1 MGKINFTEEQE
12 LQIVDLYNS
21 GTSMEKIA
29 PMFGVSTRPIKRIL
43 QEHNVKIRDCSH
55 CNRHYELDETYFDEI
70 DTFNKAYVLG
80 LLYADGCNFTKQ
92 NKVKLSLQEQ
102 DGGILFSILED
113 MHSNMPLR
121 FHQQSKVNP
130 NWSDLLIMTLSNK
143 HISERLLELGMVP
156 CKSLVLTFP
165 TFLSDEFM
173 PHFIRGYVDGDG
185 HIDIGKSKYVQIA
198 GTSQFCKCLKDYIM
212 EKLGIETYIYNTHN
226 KESNIKV
233 LVVRRKADV
242 LKFLDWMYNDAELY
256 IRRKHEAY
264 LKLKEEM
271 AKKTLSD

>member
-1 MGKINFTEEQE
+1 
-12 LQIVDLYNS
+12 
-21 GTSMEKIA
+21 
-29 PMFGVSTRPIKRIL
+29 
-43 QEHNVKIRDCSH
+43 
-55 CNRHYELDETYFDEI
+55 
-70 DTFNKAYVLG
+70 
-80 LLYADGCNFTKQ
+80 
-92 NKVKLSLQEQ
+92 
-102 DGGILFSILED
+102 
-113 MHSNMPLR
+113 
-121 FHQQSKVNP
+121 
-130 NWSDLLIMTLSNK
+130 
-143 HISERLLELGMVP
+143 
-156 CKSLVLTFP
+156 
-165 TFLSDEFM
+165 M

-212 EKLGIETYIYNTHN
+212 EKLGIETYIYNTYN

-264 LKLKEEM
+264 LELKEEM